1 MKNDKLYKL
10 FLGIALVL
18 FAIRLVTDLRYLAVL
33 GALFLLAS
41 ALVKA
46 FSDLRQRRAKKQ
58 GKK

>member
-1 MKNDKLYKL
+1 MRYENLYRL

-18 FAIRLVTDLRYLAVL
+18 FAIRLLTEIRYLAVL

-41 ALVKA
+41 ALLKA
-46 FSDLRQRRAKKQ
+46 FSDLRQRRAEKQ